1 MAIRCGVTLMPASR
15 HWATSRSMPAPWA
28 APVGGDEDRRAGG
41 AERRKRLTGEIFS
54 AETIL
59 SRGRQ
64 NKWSP
69 YGALHKNGRNN
80 GRPRKYEPKIKR
92 TDLRAEYRG
101 KTPRHCAG
109 PLLYCGPVTKF
120 TSQGRNATSLALI
133 LAGA

>member
-15 HWATSRSMPAPWA
+15 HWATSRSMPAAWA

-54 AETIL
+54 AETVL

-64 NKWSP
+64 NEWSP
-69 YGALHKNGRNN
+69 YGAPHTNGRNN

-92 TDLRAEYRG
+92 TDGSRRRISRQDATALRRPP
-101 KTPRHCAG
+101 T
-109 PLLYCGPVTKF
+109 LLWPSHEIHVAR
-120 TSQGRNATSLALI
+120 S
-133 LAGA
+133 